1 MKKIFAAI
9 MMAAMFAVMIPA
21 LSVTTSAQTR
31 YYPSNRQTYVYGR
44 PSFYRRHRNLINVAI
59 GTGAG
64 AVVGGVVGGKK
75 WAGIGALIGAG
86 GAALYTFKI
95 RPKRQ
100 VYYPG
105 Y

>member
-1 MKKIFAAI
+1 MKKIFATI
-9 MMAAMFAVMIPA
+9 TMAAMLAIMVPA
-21 LSVTTSAQTR
+21 LSSNVSAQRR
-31 YYPSNRQTYVYGR
+31 YYPNNGQTYTYGR
-44 PSFYRRHRNLINVAI
+44 PSFYRRHRNLINVAV

-64 AVVGGVVGGKK
+64 AVVGGVIGGKK

-100 VYYPG
+100 RYYPG